1 MFGLVRNLYCFL
13 AFSSMYLALLIF
25 KVLLE
30 LPGEVKDI
38 NKQKSTLNMKQATKQ
53 CSKEYVYECI
63 HFVYIHLYV
72 CIDVYACLYIF
83 MCTLCVQ
90 VPMGVRMKH

>member
-1 MFGLVRNLYCFL
+1 
-13 AFSSMYLALLIF
+13 
-25 KVLLE
+25 
-30 LPGEVKDI
+30 
-38 NKQKSTLNMKQATKQ
+38 MKQATKQ

-83 MCTLCVQ
+83 MCTRCVQ